1 MTSQKGGLG
10 GRAQDDAAPEG
21 EQKRKDEPC
30 AAAAVDLQY
39 TLREFRVENEILYA
53 PGN

>member
-1 MTSQKGGLG
+1 LPFDSVGV
-10 GRAQDDAAPEG
+10 ES
-21 EQKRKDEPC
+21 C

-39 TLREFRVENEILYA
+39 TLREFRVENEILNA